1 MLEVLY
7 MYLRLPVVAS
17 SSSLFLLNIPPLR
30 KNLRI
35 VRSDEVNVLLF
46 RRYIMYFILF
56 SQKIAERAT
65 LHMTTLFSSTRAECE
80 KNGEKKRKKTG
91 NKHVRNLTVF

>member
-7 MYLRLPVVAS
+7 LRLLVVAS
-17 SSSLFLLNIPPLR
+17 SSSLFLLNITPLR

-56 SQKIAERAT
+56 SQKIAERET

-80 KNGEKKRKKTG
+80 KNGEREKKAG